1 MGTATHLIHGFW
13 QKQSGLHLWIEQVD
27 GHKIVT
33 GSGIIPGTFPPVIE
47 DLIMGKRY
55 RHRVDMH
62 LMTPKGRERKLPVP
76 TIACT
81 PEQAVPVLAAI
92 AAIVDDAKGT
102 DDPAGSP
109 QATPEQRAT
118 LAPDLLWLAHMYRG
132 LTAFARAGRVTIKLG
147 FFERQW
153 YPTWQLAAGLGERG
167 WLVSMTKAAPGVIT
181 INGGP
186 TIVEDIVDELLH
198 WIVNSL
204 ISAEYHRPRP
214 TPWHDFAA
222 ALVESNPLRRGGA
235 TLVSALNKW
244 RDSIAAIDVQLVLMI
259 EEPDPNPDL
268 ESAGGSS
275 PQTIWPVRV
284 QVRSGV
290 DAPMPIHPANFDH
303 ATNRRI
309 TALRREA
316 QLITPY
322 LNPDRPDPDSPLV
335 AALRNADNAG
345 DWDVYLTT
353 DELLS
358 FINDAVPR
366 LRERG
371 IIVML
376 PRMWRRQAV
385 TAHMHLR
392 DDEEAT
398 ATPQLGLDHIVA
410 FDWRVSIGDID
421 LTDKEMS
428 DLVAAKSSLINL
440 RGEWVLADA
449 ASIRSISQYME
460 RLRKSSVG
468 SVMSQLKQAKQ
479 RLAAAKTAGGDTAE
493 IERTIEE
500 LTAALDNP
508 SSGEISLKEL
518 RELNLTAETT
528 DPIAVTGHD
537 WQVSLIGGA
546 IRHELPAPRRIPIPA
561 GVTASLREY
570 QRRGVDWMHWM
581 ARQGLG
587 AVLADDM
594 GLGKTLQLLALE
606 AAERDS
612 SERDSS
618 EREPTAAES
627 VGQVGKVEPSLVIAP
642 TSVVGNWARE
652 AKKFTPHLKIL
663 VHHGTERKKDQEFLG
678 TVTDYD
684 IVITSYGVASRDYQ
698 LLGRQ
703 HWHRVTLDEAQHIK
717 NSSTKISKAVRSLP
731 ADHRMALTGTPVE
744 NRLLEL
750 RAILDFC
757 NPGIL
762 GSVSFFKHHF
772 SKPIEVTGD
781 EKKQEQLRNLT
792 APFILRRLKSDPAI
806 IGDFPEKTETVITVD
821 LTKEQAALYTAY
833 VNDLTTQLEQAE
845 GIGRRGLVLASLT
858 KIKQICNHPAHFL
871 GDGSPMLRGTHHRS
885 GKVEELMQIVENAR
899 DHGEKVLIFTQY
911 KAFGDM
917 LTPYLSDYYGQK
929 IPFLHGGV
937 SKSGRD
943 IMVQQFQAPD
953 GAPAMVLS
961 LKAGG
966 TGLNL
971 TAANI
976 VVHMDRWW
984 NPAVENQATDR
995 AYRIGQDKNVFVYKL
1010 ITAGTVEERIHDII
1024 SGKSELA
1031 AAMIAQGE
1039 GWLTELS
1046 DAELATLL
1054 SYREME

>member
-47 DLIMGKRY
+47 DLIVGKRY

-81 PEQAVPVLAAI
+81 PEQAVPVLATI

-186 TIVEDIVDELLH
+186 TIVEDIADELLH

-259 EEPDPNPDL
+259 EEPDPNPDF
-268 ESAGGSS
+268 EPAGGSN
-275 PQTIWPVRV
+275 PQPIWPVRV

-316 QLITPY
+316 QLITPH

-398 ATPQLGLDHIVA
+398 AAPQLGLDHIVA

-428 DLVAAKSSLINL
+428 DLVAAKSGLINL

-460 RLRKSSVG
+460 QLRKSSTG
-468 SVMSQLKQAKQ
+468 SIMNQLKQAKQ
-479 RLAAAKTAGGDTAE
+479 RLAAAKTAGDDTAE

-561 GVTASLREY
+561 NVTASLREY
-570 QRRGVDWMHWM
+570 QRRGVDWMYWM

-606 AAERDS
+606 AAER
-612 SERDSS
+612 
-618 EREPTAAES
+618 EPTTAES
-627 VGQVGKVEPSLVIAP
+627 AGQVGKVGPSLVIAP

-698 LLGRQ
+698 LLGQQ

-871 GDGSPMLRGTHHRS
+871 GDGSPMLRGNHHRS

>member
-47 DLIMGKRY
+47 DLIVGKRY

-259 EEPDPNPDL
+259 EEPDPSPDF
-268 ESAGGSS
+268 EPAGGSN
-275 PQTIWPVRV
+275 PQPIWPVRV

-428 DLVAAKSSLINL
+428 DLVAAKSGLINL

-460 RLRKSSVG
+460 RLRKSSTG
-468 SVMSQLKQAKQ
+468 SIMNQLKQAKQ
-479 RLAAAKTAGGDTAE
+479 QLAAAKTAGNDTAE
-493 IERTIEE
+493 IEHTIEE

-570 QRRGVDWMHWM
+570 QRRGVDWMYWM

-612 SERDSS
+612 SER
-618 EREPTAAES
+618 EPTVVES
-627 VGQVGKVEPSLVIAP
+627 VGQVGKVGPSLVIAP

-698 LLGRQ
+698 LLGQQ

>member
-47 DLIMGKRY
+47 DLIVGKRY

-268 ESAGGSS
+268 ESAGGSD
-275 PQTIWPVRV
+275 PQPIWPVRV

-335 AALRNADNAG
+335 AALRNVDNAG

-392 DDEEAT
+392 DEEAT
-398 ATPQLGLDHIVA
+398 AAPQLGLDHIVA

-428 DLVAAKSSLINL
+428 DLVAAKSGLINL

-460 RLRKSSVG
+460 QLRKSSTG
-468 SVMSQLKQAKQ
+468 SIINQLKQAKQ
-479 RLAAAKTAGGDTAE
+479 RLAAAKTAGDDTAE
-493 IERTIEE
+493 IEHTIEE

-561 GVTASLREY
+561 NVTASLREY
-570 QRRGVDWMHWM
+570 QRRGVDWMYWM

-612 SERDSS
+612 SER
-618 EREPTAAES
+618 EPTAVES
-627 VGQVGKVEPSLVIAP
+627 VGQVGKVGPSLVIAP

-684 IVITSYGVASRDYQ
+684 MVITSYGVASRDYQ
-698 LLGRQ
+698 LLGQQ

-833 VNDLTTQLEQAE
+833 VNDLTTQLEQTE

-871 GDGSPMLRGTHHRS
+871 GDGSPMLRGNHHRS

>member
-47 DLIMGKRY
+47 DLIVGKRY

-92 AAIVDDAKGT
+92 AAIVDDTKGP
-102 DDPAGSP
+102 DDPASSP

-186 TIVEDIVDELLH
+186 TIVEDIADELLH

-268 ESAGGSS
+268 ESAGGSN
-275 PQTIWPVRV
+275 PQPIWPVRV

-335 AALRNADNAG
+335 AALRNVDNAG

-398 ATPQLGLDHIVA
+398 AAPQLGLDHIVA

-428 DLVAAKSSLINL
+428 DLVAAKSGLINL

-460 RLRKSSVG
+460 QLRKSSTG
-468 SVMSQLKQAKQ
+468 SIMNQLKQAKQ
-479 RLAAAKTAGGDTAE
+479 RLAAAKTAGDDTAE

-561 GVTASLREY
+561 NVTASLREY
-570 QRRGVDWMHWM
+570 QRRGVDWMYWM

-606 AAERDS
+606 AAER
-612 SERDSS
+612 
-618 EREPTAAES
+618 EPTTAES
-627 VGQVGKVEPSLVIAP
+627 AGQVGKVGPSLVIAP

-698 LLGRQ
+698 LLGQQ

-871 GDGSPMLRGTHHRS
+871 GDGSPMLRGNHHRS

>member
-47 DLIMGKRY
+47 ELIMGKRY

-92 AAIVDDAKGT
+92 AAIVDDTKGP
-102 DDPAGSP
+102 DDPASSP

-118 LAPDLLWLAHMYRG
+118 LAPDLLWLAHMYQG

-186 TIVEDIVDELLH
+186 TIVEDIADELLH

-244 RDSIAAIDVQLVLMI
+244 CDSIAAIDVQLVLMI

-268 ESAGGSS
+268 ESAGGSN
-275 PQTIWPVRV
+275 PQPIWPIRV

-398 ATPQLGLDHIVA
+398 AAPQLGLDHIVA

-428 DLVAAKSSLINL
+428 DLVAAKSGLINL

-460 RLRKSSVG
+460 QLRKSSTG
-468 SVMSQLKQAKQ
+468 SIMNQLKQAKQ
-479 RLAAAKTAGGDTAE
+479 RLAAAKTAGDDTAE
-493 IERTIEE
+493 IEHTIEE
-500 LTAALDNP
+500 LTATLDNP

-606 AAERDS
+606 AAER
-612 SERDSS
+612 
-618 EREPTAAES
+618 EPTTAES
-627 VGQVGKVEPSLVIAP
+627 AGQVGKVGPSLVIAP

-871 GDGSPMLRGTHHRS
+871 GDGSPMLRGNHHRS

>member
-47 DLIMGKRY
+47 ELIMGKRY

-62 LMTPKGRERKLPVP
+62 LMTPKGRERKLSVP

-92 AAIVDDAKGT
+92 AAIVDDAKGP
-102 DDPAGSP
+102 DDPASSP
-109 QATPEQRAT
+109 QATPEQCAT

-275 PQTIWPVRV
+275 PQPIWPIRV

-335 AALRNADNAG
+335 AALRNVDNAG

-392 DDEEAT
+392 DEEAT
-398 ATPQLGLDHIVA
+398 AAPQLGLDHIVA

-428 DLVAAKSSLINL
+428 DLVAAKSGLINL

-460 RLRKSSVG
+460 QLRKSSTG
-468 SVMSQLKQAKQ
+468 SVMNQLKQAKQ
-479 RLAAAKTAGGDTAE
+479 RLAAAKTAGDDTAE
-493 IERTIEE
+493 IEHTIEE

-606 AAERDS
+606 AAER
-612 SERDSS
+612 
-618 EREPTAAES
+618 EPTTAES
-627 VGQVGKVEPSLVIAP
+627 AGQVGKVGPSLVIAP

-871 GDGSPMLRGTHHRS
+871 GDGSPMLRGNHHRS

>member
-1 MGTATHLIHGFW
+1 
-13 QKQSGLHLWIEQVD
+13 
-27 GHKIVT
+27 
-33 GSGIIPGTFPPVIE
+33 
-47 DLIMGKRY
+47 
-55 RHRVDMH
+55 MH

-81 PEQAVPVLAAI
+81 PEQAVPVLATI

-109 QATPEQRAT
+109 QATPEQRTT

-186 TIVEDIVDELLH
+186 TIVEDIADELLH

-259 EEPDPNPDL
+259 EEPDPNPDF
-268 ESAGGSS
+268 EPAGGSN
-275 PQTIWPVRV
+275 PQPIWPVRV

-316 QLITPY
+316 QLITPH

-398 ATPQLGLDHIVA
+398 AAPQLGLDHIVA

-428 DLVAAKSSLINL
+428 DLVAAKSGLINL

-460 RLRKSSVG
+460 QLRKSSTG
-468 SVMSQLKQAKQ
+468 SIMNQLKQAKQ
-479 RLAAAKTAGGDTAE
+479 RLAAAKTAGDDTAE

-561 GVTASLREY
+561 NVTASLREY
-570 QRRGVDWMHWM
+570 QRRGVDWMYWM

-606 AAERDS
+606 AAER
-612 SERDSS
+612 
-618 EREPTAAES
+618 EPTTAES
-627 VGQVGKVEPSLVIAP
+627 AGQVGKVGPSLVIAP

-698 LLGRQ
+698 LLGQQ

-871 GDGSPMLRGTHHRS
+871 GDGSPMLRGNHHRS

>member
-81 PEQAVPVLAAI
+81 PEQAVPVLATI
-92 AAIVDDAKGT
+92 AAIVDDTKGP
-102 DDPAGSP
+102 DNPASSP

-186 TIVEDIVDELLH
+186 TIVEDIADELLH

-275 PQTIWPVRV
+275 PQPIWPVRV

-322 LNPDRPDPDSPLV
+322 LNPDWPDPDSPLV
-335 AALRNADNAG
+335 AALRNVDNAG

-398 ATPQLGLDHIVA
+398 AAPQLGLDHIVA

-428 DLVAAKSSLINL
+428 DLVAAKSGLINL

-460 RLRKSSVG
+460 QLRKSSTG
-468 SVMSQLKQAKQ
+468 SIMNQLKQAKQ
-479 RLAAAKTAGGDTAE
+479 RLAAAKTAGDDTAE
-493 IERTIEE
+493 IEHTIEE

-570 QRRGVDWMHWM
+570 QRRGVDWMYWM

-612 SERDSS
+612 SER
-618 EREPTAAES
+618 EPTTAES
-627 VGQVGKVEPSLVIAP
+627 AGQVVEKVGPSLVIAP

-698 LLGRQ
+698 LLGQQ

-871 GDGSPMLRGTHHRS
+871 GDGSPMLRGNHHRS

>member
-47 DLIMGKRY
+47 DLIVGKRY

-92 AAIVDDAKGT
+92 AAIVDDTKGP
-102 DDPAGSP
+102 DDPASSP

-186 TIVEDIVDELLH
+186 TIVEDIADELLH

-275 PQTIWPVRV
+275 PQPIWPIRV

-392 DDEEAT
+392 DEEAT
-398 ATPQLGLDHIVA
+398 AAPQLGLDHIVA

-428 DLVAAKSSLINL
+428 DLVAAKSGLINL

-460 RLRKSSVG
+460 RLRKSSTG

-479 RLAAAKTAGGDTAE
+479 RLAAAKTAGDDTAE
-493 IERTIEE
+493 IEHTIEE

-570 QRRGVDWMHWM
+570 QRRGVDWMYWM

-612 SERDSS
+612 SER
-618 EREPTAAES
+618 EPTVVES
-627 VGQVGKVEPSLVIAP
+627 VGQVGKVGPSLVIAP

-698 LLGRQ
+698 LLGQQ

-871 GDGSPMLRGTHHRS
+871 GDGSPMLRGNHHRS

>member
-1 MGTATHLIHGFW
+1 
-13 QKQSGLHLWIEQVD
+13 
-27 GHKIVT
+27 
-33 GSGIIPGTFPPVIE
+33 
-47 DLIMGKRY
+47 
-55 RHRVDMH
+55 MH

-92 AAIVDDAKGT
+92 AAIVDDAKDP
-102 DDPAGSP
+102 DDPTGSP

-186 TIVEDIVDELLH
+186 TIVEDIADELLH

-275 PQTIWPVRV
+275 PQPIWPIRV

-392 DDEEAT
+392 DEEAT
-398 ATPQLGLDHIVA
+398 AAPQLGLDHIVA

-428 DLVAAKSSLINL
+428 DLVAAKSGLINL

-460 RLRKSSVG
+460 QLRKSSTG
-468 SVMSQLKQAKQ
+468 SIINQLKQAKQ
-479 RLAAAKTAGGDTAE
+479 RLAAAKTAGDDTAE
-493 IERTIEE
+493 IEHTIEE

-561 GVTASLREY
+561 SVTASLREY
-570 QRRGVDWMHWM
+570 QRRGVDWMYWM

-612 SERDSS
+612 SER
-618 EREPTAAES
+618 EPTAVES
-627 VGQVGKVEPSLVIAP
+627 VGQVGKVGPSLVIAP

-698 LLGRQ
+698 LLGQQ

-871 GDGSPMLRGTHHRS
+871 GDGSPMLRGNHHRS

>member
-92 AAIVDDAKGT
+92 AAIADDAKGP
-102 DDPAGSP
+102 DDPTGSP

-186 TIVEDIVDELLH
+186 TIVEDIADELLH

-268 ESAGGSS
+268 EPAGGSS
-275 PQTIWPVRV
+275 PQPIWPVRV

-309 TALRREA
+309 TALRRET

-392 DDEEAT
+392 DEEAT
-398 ATPQLGLDHIVA
+398 AAPQLGLDHIVA

-428 DLVAAKSSLINL
+428 DLVAAKSGLINL

-479 RLAAAKTAGGDTAE
+479 RLAAAKAAGDDTIE
-493 IERTIEE
+493 IEHTIDE

-570 QRRGVDWMHWM
+570 QRRGVDWMYWM

-606 AAERDS
+606 AAERDN
-612 SERDSS
+612 S
-618 EREPTAAES
+618 EREPTAVES
-627 VGQVGKVEPSLVIAP
+627 VGQVGKVGPSLVIAP

-698 LLGRQ
+698 LLGQQ

-871 GDGSPMLRGTHHRS
+871 GDGSPMLRGNHHRS

>member
-47 DLIMGKRY
+47 DLIAGKRY

-92 AAIVDDAKGT
+92 AAIVDNTKGP
-102 DDPAGSP
+102 DDPASSP
-109 QATPEQRAT
+109 QATPEQCAT

-186 TIVEDIVDELLH
+186 TIVEDIADELLH

-275 PQTIWPVRV
+275 PQPIWPVRV

-335 AALRNADNAG
+335 AALRNVDNAG

-398 ATPQLGLDHIVA
+398 AAPQLGLDHIVA

-428 DLVAAKSSLINL
+428 DLVAAKSGLINL

-460 RLRKSSVG
+460 QLRKSSTG
-468 SVMSQLKQAKQ
+468 SIMNQLKQAKQ
-479 RLAAAKTAGGDTAE
+479 RLAAAKTAGDDTAE

-561 GVTASLREY
+561 NVTASLR
-570 QRRGVDWMHWM
+570 DWMYWM

-612 SERDSS
+612 SER
-618 EREPTAAES
+618 EPTTAES
-627 VGQVGKVEPSLVIAP
+627 AGQVGKVGPSLVIAP

-698 LLGRQ
+698 LLGQQ

-871 GDGSPMLRGTHHRS
+871 GDGSPMLRGNHHRS

-943 IMVQQFQAPD
+943 TMVQQFQAPD

>member
-1 MGTATHLIHGFW
+1 
-13 QKQSGLHLWIEQVD
+13 
-27 GHKIVT
+27 
-33 GSGIIPGTFPPVIE
+33 
-47 DLIMGKRY
+47 
-55 RHRVDMH
+55 MH

-275 PQTIWPVRV
+275 PQPIWPIRV

-392 DDEEAT
+392 DEEAT
-398 ATPQLGLDHIVA
+398 AAPQLGLDHIVA

-428 DLVAAKSSLINL
+428 DLVTAKSGLINL

-460 RLRKSSVG
+460 QLRKSSTG
-468 SVMSQLKQAKQ
+468 SVMNQLKQAKQ
-479 RLAAAKTAGGDTAE
+479 RLAAAKTAGDDTAE
-493 IERTIEE
+493 IEHTIEE

-561 GVTASLREY
+561 NVTASLREY
-570 QRRGVDWMHWM
+570 QRRGVDWMYWM

-612 SERDSS
+612 SER
-618 EREPTAAES
+618 EPTVVES
-627 VGQVGKVEPSLVIAP
+627 VGQVGKVGPSLVIAP

-698 LLGRQ
+698 LLGQQ

-871 GDGSPMLRGTHHRS
+871 GDGSPMLRGNHHRS

>member
-47 DLIMGKRY
+47 DLIVGKRY

-81 PEQAVPVLAAI
+81 PEQAVPVLATI

-186 TIVEDIVDELLH
+186 TIVEDIADELLH

-259 EEPDPNPDL
+259 EEPDPNPDF
-268 ESAGGSS
+268 EPAGGSN
-275 PQTIWPVRV
+275 PQPIWSVRV

-316 QLITPY
+316 QLITPH

-398 ATPQLGLDHIVA
+398 AAPQLGLDHIVA

-428 DLVAAKSSLINL
+428 DLVAAKSGLINL

-460 RLRKSSVG
+460 QLRKSSTG
-468 SVMSQLKQAKQ
+468 SIMNQLKQAKQ
-479 RLAAAKTAGGDTAE
+479 RLAAAKTAGDDTAE

-561 GVTASLREY
+561 KVTASLREY
-570 QRRGVDWMHWM
+570 QRRGVDWMYWM

-606 AAERDS
+606 AAER
-612 SERDSS
+612 
-618 EREPTAAES
+618 EPTTAES
-627 VGQVGKVEPSLVIAP
+627 AGQVGKVGPSLVIAP

-698 LLGRQ
+698 LLGQQ

-871 GDGSPMLRGTHHRS
+871 GDGSPMLRGNHHRS

>member
-92 AAIVDDAKGT
+92 AAIVDDAKDP
-102 DDPAGSP
+102 DDPTGSP
-109 QATPEQRAT
+109 QATPEQCAT

-186 TIVEDIVDELLH
+186 TIVEDIADELLH

-268 ESAGGSS
+268 EPAGGSS
-275 PQTIWPVRV
+275 PQPIWPIRV

-335 AALRNADNAG
+335 AALRNVDNAG

-392 DDEEAT
+392 DEEAT
-398 ATPQLGLDHIVA
+398 AAPQLGLDHIVA

-428 DLVAAKSSLINL
+428 DLVAAKSGLINL

-460 RLRKSSVG
+460 QLRKSSTG
-468 SVMSQLKQAKQ
+468 SVMNQLKQAKQ
-479 RLAAAKTAGGDTAE
+479 RLAAAKTAGDDTAE
-493 IERTIEE
+493 IEHTIEE

-570 QRRGVDWMHWM
+570 QRRGVDWMYWM

-612 SERDSS
+612 SER
-618 EREPTAAES
+618 EPTAVES
-627 VGQVGKVEPSLVIAP
+627 VGQVGKVGPSLVIAP

-678 TVTDYD
+678 IVTDYD

-698 LLGRQ
+698 LLGQQ

-871 GDGSPMLRGTHHRS
+871 GDGSPMLRGNHHRS

-917 LTPYLSDYYGQK
+917 LTPYLSDYYGQR

>member
-92 AAIVDDAKGT
+92 AAIVDDAKGP
-102 DDPAGSP
+102 DDPASSP
-109 QATPEQRAT
+109 QATPEQCAT

-186 TIVEDIVDELLH
+186 TIVEDIADELLH

-275 PQTIWPVRV
+275 PQPIWPVRV

-335 AALRNADNAG
+335 AALRNVDNAG

-398 ATPQLGLDHIVA
+398 AAPQLGLDHIVA

-428 DLVAAKSSLINL
+428 DLVAAKSGLINL

-460 RLRKSSVG
+460 QLRKSSTG
-468 SVMSQLKQAKQ
+468 SIMNQLKQAKQ
-479 RLAAAKTAGGDTAE
+479 RLAAAKTAGDDTAE
-493 IERTIEE
+493 IEHTIEE

-606 AAERDS
+606 AAER
-612 SERDSS
+612 
-618 EREPTAAES
+618 EPTTAES
-627 VGQVGKVEPSLVIAP
+627 AGQVGKVGPSLVIAP

-871 GDGSPMLRGTHHRS
+871 GDGSPMLRGNHHRS

>member
-47 DLIMGKRY
+47 DLIVGKRY

-76 TIACT
+76 TIVCT

-92 AAIVDDAKGT
+92 AAIVDDAKGP
-102 DDPAGSP
+102 DDPASSP
-109 QATPEQRAT
+109 QATPEQCAT

-186 TIVEDIVDELLH
+186 TIVEDIADELLH

-275 PQTIWPVRV
+275 PQPIWPIRV

-398 ATPQLGLDHIVA
+398 AAPQLGLDHIVA

-428 DLVAAKSSLINL
+428 DLVAAKSGLINL

-460 RLRKSSVG
+460 QLRKSSTG
-468 SVMSQLKQAKQ
+468 SIMNQLKQAKQ
-479 RLAAAKTAGGDTAE
+479 RLAAAKTAGDDTAE

-561 GVTASLREY
+561 NVTASLREY
-570 QRRGVDWMHWM
+570 QRRGVDWMYWM

-606 AAERDS
+606 AAER
-612 SERDSS
+612 
-618 EREPTAAES
+618 EPTTAES
-627 VGQVGKVEPSLVIAP
+627 AGQVGKVGPSLVIAP

-698 LLGRQ
+698 LLGQQ

-871 GDGSPMLRGTHHRS
+871 GDGSPMLRGNHYRS

>member
-1 MGTATHLIHGFW
+1 MIP
-13 QKQSGLHLWIEQVD
+13 QVRR
-27 GHKIVT
+27 K
-33 GSGIIPGTFPPVIE
+33 PP
-47 DLIMGKRY
+47 RSNA
-55 RHRVDMH
+55 
-62 LMTPKGRERKLPVP
+62 PPSPP
-76 TIACT
+76 TSS
-81 PEQAVPVLAAI
+81 
-92 AAIVDDAKGT
+92 
-102 DDPAGSP
+102 GSP
-109 QATPEQRAT
+109 TCT
-118 LAPDLLWLAHMYRG
+118 GG

-186 TIVEDIVDELLH
+186 TIVEDIADELLH

-275 PQTIWPVRV
+275 PQPIWPIRV

-398 ATPQLGLDHIVA
+398 AAPQLGLDHIVA

-428 DLVAAKSSLINL
+428 DLVAAKSGLINL

-460 RLRKSSVG
+460 QLRKSSTG
-468 SVMSQLKQAKQ
+468 SIMNQLKQAKQ
-479 RLAAAKTAGGDTAE
+479 RLAAAKTAGDDTAE

-570 QRRGVDWMHWM
+570 QRRGVDWMYWM

-606 AAERDS
+606 AAER
-612 SERDSS
+612 
-618 EREPTAAES
+618 EPTTAES
-627 VGQVGKVEPSLVIAP
+627 AGQVGKVGPSLVIAP

-871 GDGSPMLRGTHHRS
+871 GDGSPMLRGNHHRS

-917 LTPYLSDYYGQK
+917 LTPYLSDYYGQR

>member
-92 AAIVDDAKGT
+92 AAIADDAKDP
-102 DDPAGSP
+102 DDPTGSP

-186 TIVEDIVDELLH
+186 TIVEDIADELLH

-268 ESAGGSS
+268 EPAGGSS
-275 PQTIWPVRV
+275 PQPIWPVRV

-309 TALRREA
+309 TALRRET

-392 DDEEAT
+392 DEEAT
-398 ATPQLGLDHIVA
+398 AAPQLGLDHIVA

-428 DLVAAKSSLINL
+428 DLVAAKSGLINL

-479 RLAAAKTAGGDTAE
+479 RLAAAKAAGDDTIE
-493 IERTIEE
+493 IEHTIDE

-570 QRRGVDWMHWM
+570 QRRGVDWMYWM

-606 AAERDS
+606 AAERDN
-612 SERDSS
+612 S
-618 EREPTAAES
+618 EREPTAVES
-627 VGQVGKVEPSLVIAP
+627 VGQVGKVGPSLVIAP

-698 LLGRQ
+698 LLGQQ

>member
-1 MGTATHLIHGFW
+1 
-13 QKQSGLHLWIEQVD
+13 
-27 GHKIVT
+27 
-33 GSGIIPGTFPPVIE
+33 
-47 DLIMGKRY
+47 
-55 RHRVDMH
+55 MH

-81 PEQAVPVLAAI
+81 PEQAVPVLATI

-186 TIVEDIVDELLH
+186 TIVEDIADELLH

-259 EEPDPNPDL
+259 EEPDPNPDF
-268 ESAGGSS
+268 EPAGGSN
-275 PQTIWPVRV
+275 PQPIWPVRV

-316 QLITPY
+316 QLITPH

-398 ATPQLGLDHIVA
+398 AAPQLGLDHIVA

-428 DLVAAKSSLINL
+428 DLVAAKSGLINL

-460 RLRKSSVG
+460 QLRKSSTG
-468 SVMSQLKQAKQ
+468 SIMNQLKQAKQ
-479 RLAAAKTAGGDTAE
+479 RLAAAKTAGDDTAE

-561 GVTASLREY
+561 NVTASLREY
-570 QRRGVDWMHWM
+570 QRRGVDWMYWM

-606 AAERDS
+606 AAER
-612 SERDSS
+612 
-618 EREPTAAES
+618 EPTTAES
-627 VGQVGKVEPSLVIAP
+627 AGQVGKVGPSLVIAP

-698 LLGRQ
+698 LLGQQ

>member
-92 AAIVDDAKGT
+92 AAIVGDAKDP

-118 LAPDLLWLAHMYRG
+118 LAPDLLWLAHIYRG

-186 TIVEDIVDELLH
+186 TIVEDIADELLH

-275 PQTIWPVRV
+275 PQPIWPIRV

-309 TALRREA
+309 TALRREV

-335 AALRNADNAG
+335 AALRNVDNAG

-392 DDEEAT
+392 DEEAT
-398 ATPQLGLDHIVA
+398 AAPQLGLDHIVA

-428 DLVAAKSSLINL
+428 DLVAAKSGLINL

-468 SVMSQLKQAKQ
+468 SIMSQLKQAKQ
-479 RLAAAKTAGGDTAE
+479 QLAAAKTAGDDTTE
-493 IERTIEE
+493 IERTIEK

-537 WQVSLIGGA
+537 WQVGLIGGA

-570 QRRGVDWMHWM
+570 QRRGVDWMYWM

-606 AAERDS
+606 AAERDN
-612 SERDSS
+612 S
-618 EREPTAAES
+618 EREPTTAES
-627 VGQVGKVEPSLVIAP
+627 AGQVGKVGPSLVIAP

-698 LLGRQ
+698 LLGQQ

-731 ADHRMALTGTPVE
+731 ANHRMALTGTPVE

-871 GDGSPMLRGTHHRS
+871 GDGSPMLRGNHHRS

-943 IMVQQFQAPD
+943 IMVQQFQATD

>member
-47 DLIMGKRY
+47 DLIVGKRY

-92 AAIVDDAKGT
+92 AAIVDDTKGP
-102 DDPAGSP
+102 DDPASSP

-186 TIVEDIVDELLH
+186 TIVEDIADELLH

-268 ESAGGSS
+268 ESAGGSN
-275 PQTIWPVRV
+275 PQPIWPVRV

-290 DAPMPIHPANFDH
+290 DTPMPIHPANFDH

-392 DDEEAT
+392 DEEAT
-398 ATPQLGLDHIVA
+398 AAPQLGLDHIVA

-428 DLVAAKSSLINL
+428 DLVAAKSGLINL

-460 RLRKSSVG
+460 QLRKSSTG
-468 SVMSQLKQAKQ
+468 SVMNQLKQAKQ
-479 RLAAAKTAGGDTAE
+479 RLAAAKTAGDDTAE
-493 IERTIEE
+493 IEHTIEE

-570 QRRGVDWMHWM
+570 QRRGVDWMYWM

-612 SERDSS
+612 SER
-618 EREPTAAES
+618 EPTAVES
-627 VGQVGKVEPSLVIAP
+627 AGQVGKVGPSLVIAP

-698 LLGRQ
+698 LLGQQ

-871 GDGSPMLRGTHHRS
+871 GDGSPMLRGNHHRS

>member
-92 AAIVDDAKGT
+92 AAIVDDAKDP

-186 TIVEDIVDELLH
+186 TIVEDIADELLH

-268 ESAGGSS
+268 EPAGGSS
-275 PQTIWPVRV
+275 PQPIWPVRV

-322 LNPDRPDPDSPLV
+322 LNPDRPDSDSPLV

-392 DDEEAT
+392 DEEAT
-398 ATPQLGLDHIVA
+398 AAPQLGLDHIVA

-428 DLVAAKSSLINL
+428 DLVAAKSGLINL

-460 RLRKSSVG
+460 QLRKSSTG
-468 SVMSQLKQAKQ
+468 SIMNQLKQAKQ
-479 RLAAAKTAGGDTAE
+479 RLAAAKTAGDDTAE
-493 IERTIEE
+493 IEHTIEE

-570 QRRGVDWMHWM
+570 QRRGVDWMYWM

-612 SERDSS
+612 SER
-618 EREPTAAES
+618 EPTAVES
-627 VGQVGKVEPSLVIAP
+627 AGQVGKVGPSLVIAP

-698 LLGRQ
+698 LLGQQ

>member
-92 AAIVDDAKGT
+92 ATIVDNTKGP
-102 DDPAGSP
+102 DDPASSP
-109 QATPEQRAT
+109 QATPEQCAT

-275 PQTIWPVRV
+275 PQPIWPIRV

-322 LNPDRPDPDSPLV
+322 LNPDSPLV
-335 AALRNADNAG
+335 AALCNADNAG

-392 DDEEAT
+392 DEEAT
-398 ATPQLGLDHIVA
+398 AAPQLGLDHIVA

-428 DLVAAKSSLINL
+428 DLVTAKSGLINL

-460 RLRKSSVG
+460 QLRKSSTG
-468 SVMSQLKQAKQ
+468 SVMNQLKQAKQ
-479 RLAAAKTAGGDTAE
+479 RLAAAKTAGDDTAE
-493 IERTIEE
+493 IEHTIEE

-561 GVTASLREY
+561 NVTASLREY
-570 QRRGVDWMHWM
+570 QRRGVDWMYWM

-612 SERDSS
+612 SER
-618 EREPTAAES
+618 EPTVVES
-627 VGQVGKVEPSLVIAP
+627 VGQVGKVGPSLVIAP

-698 LLGRQ
+698 LLGQQ

-871 GDGSPMLRGTHHRS
+871 GDGSPMLRGNHHRS

>member
-47 DLIMGKRY
+47 DLIVGKRY

-92 AAIVDDAKGT
+92 AAIVDDTKGP
-102 DDPAGSP
+102 DDPASSP
-109 QATPEQRAT
+109 QATPEQCAT

-275 PQTIWPVRV
+275 PQPIWPIRV

-392 DDEEAT
+392 DEEAT
-398 ATPQLGLDHIVA
+398 AAPQLGLDHIVA

-428 DLVAAKSSLINL
+428 DLVTAKSGLINL

-460 RLRKSSVG
+460 QLRKSSTG
-468 SVMSQLKQAKQ
+468 SVMSQLKQTKQ
-479 RLAAAKTAGGDTAE
+479 RLAAAKTAGDDTAE
-493 IERTIEE
+493 IEHTIEE

-570 QRRGVDWMHWM
+570 QRRGVDWMYWM

-612 SERDSS
+612 SER
-618 EREPTAAES
+618 EPTVVES
-627 VGQVGKVEPSLVIAP
+627 VGQVGKVGPSLVIAP

-678 TVTDYD
+678 IVTDYD

-698 LLGRQ
+698 LLGQQ

-871 GDGSPMLRGTHHRS
+871 GDGSPMLRGNHHRS

-911 KAFGDM
+911 KTFGDM

>member
-47 DLIMGKRY
+47 DLIVGKRY

-81 PEQAVPVLAAI
+81 PEQAVPVLATI

-102 DDPAGSP
+102 DDPVGSP

-268 ESAGGSS
+268 EPAGGSNT
-275 PQTIWPVRV
+275 QAIWPVRV

-335 AALRNADNAG
+335 VALRNADNAG

-392 DDEEAT
+392 DDEEAI
-398 ATPQLGLDHIVA
+398 AAPQLGLDHIVA

-428 DLVAAKSSLINL
+428 DLVAAKSGLINL

-479 RLAAAKTAGGDTAE
+479 RLAAAKTAGDDTTE

-546 IRHELPAPRRIPIPA
+546 IRHELPAPRRIPIPT
-561 GVTASLREY
+561 GVTANLREY

-612 SERDSS
+612 SER
-618 EREPTAAES
+618 ELTAAES
-627 VGQVGKVEPSLVIAP
+627 AGQVGKVGPSLVIAP
-642 TSVVGNWARE
+642 TSVVGNWGRE

-684 IVITSYGVASRDYQ
+684 IVITSYGIASRDYQ

-833 VNDLTTQLEQAE
+833 VNDLTTQLEQVE

-943 IMVQQFQAPD
+943 TMVQQFQAPD

>member
-47 DLIMGKRY
+47 DLIVGKRY

-92 AAIVDDAKGT
+92 AAIVDDAKGP
-102 DDPAGSP
+102 DDPASSP
-109 QATPEQRAT
+109 QATPEQCAT

-186 TIVEDIVDELLH
+186 TIVEDIADELLH
-198 WIVNSL
+198 WIVTSL

-222 ALVESNPLRRGGA
+222 ALVESSPLRRGSA

-275 PQTIWPVRV
+275 PQPIWPIRV

-398 ATPQLGLDHIVA
+398 AAPQLGLDHIVA

-428 DLVAAKSSLINL
+428 DLVAAKSGLINL

-460 RLRKSSVG
+460 QLRKSSTG
-468 SVMSQLKQAKQ
+468 SIMNQLKQAKQ
-479 RLAAAKTAGGDTAE
+479 RLAAAKTAGDDTAE

-561 GVTASLREY
+561 NVTASLREY
-570 QRRGVDWMHWM
+570 QRRGVDWMYWM

-606 AAERDS
+606 AAER
-612 SERDSS
+612 
-618 EREPTAAES
+618 EPTTAES
-627 VGQVGKVEPSLVIAP
+627 AGQVGKVGPSLVIAP

-698 LLGRQ
+698 LLGQQ

-871 GDGSPMLRGTHHRS
+871 GDGSPMLRGNHHRS

>member
-47 DLIMGKRY
+47 DLIVGKRY

-81 PEQAVPVLAAI
+81 PEQAVPVLATI

-186 TIVEDIVDELLH
+186 TIVEDIADELLH

-259 EEPDPNPDL
+259 EEPDPNPDF
-268 ESAGGSS
+268 EPAGGSN
-275 PQTIWPVRV
+275 PQPIWPVRV

-398 ATPQLGLDHIVA
+398 AAPQLGLDHIVA

-428 DLVAAKSSLINL
+428 DLVAAKSGLINL

-460 RLRKSSVG
+460 QLRKSSTG
-468 SVMSQLKQAKQ
+468 SIMNQLKQAKQ
-479 RLAAAKTAGGDTAE
+479 RLAAAKTAGDDTAE

-561 GVTASLREY
+561 NVTASLREY
-570 QRRGVDWMHWM
+570 QRRGVDWMYWM

-606 AAERDS
+606 AAER
-612 SERDSS
+612 
-618 EREPTAAES
+618 EPTTAES
-627 VGQVGKVEPSLVIAP
+627 AGQVGKVGPSLVIAP

-698 LLGRQ
+698 LLGQQ

-871 GDGSPMLRGTHHRS
+871 GDGSPMLRGNHHRS

>member
-47 DLIMGKRY
+47 DLIVGKRY

-81 PEQAVPVLAAI
+81 PEQAVPVLATI

-259 EEPDPNPDL
+259 EEPDPNPDF
-268 ESAGGSS
+268 EPAGGSN
-275 PQTIWPVRV
+275 PQPIWPVRV

-398 ATPQLGLDHIVA
+398 AAPQLGLDHIVA

-428 DLVAAKSSLINL
+428 DLVAAKSGLINL
-440 RGEWVLADA
+440 RGEWVLADS

-460 RLRKSSVG
+460 QLRKSSTG
-468 SVMSQLKQAKQ
+468 SVMNQLKQAKQ
-479 RLAAAKTAGGDTAE
+479 RLAAAKTAGDDTAE
-493 IERTIEE
+493 IEHTIEE

-570 QRRGVDWMHWM
+570 QRRGVDWMYWM

-612 SERDSS
+612 SER
-618 EREPTAAES
+618 EPTAVES
-627 VGQVGKVEPSLVIAP
+627 VGQVGKVGPSLVIAP

-678 TVTDYD
+678 IVTDYD

-698 LLGRQ
+698 LLGQQ

-871 GDGSPMLRGTHHRS
+871 GDGSPMLRGNHHRS

>member
-27 GHKIVT
+27 GHKIIT

-47 DLIMGKRY
+47 ELIMGKRY

-92 AAIVDDAKGT
+92 AAIVNDTNDF
-102 DDPAGSP
+102 DDPTDTP
-109 QATPEQRAT
+109 PVTPEQRAT

-268 ESAGGSS
+268 ESAGGSN
-275 PQTIWPVRV
+275 PQPIWPVRV

-309 TALRREA
+309 TALRREV

-335 AALRNADNAG
+335 AALRNVDNAG

-392 DDEEAT
+392 DEEAT
-398 ATPQLGLDHIVA
+398 AAPQLGLDHIVA

-428 DLVAAKSSLINL
+428 DLVAAKSGLINL

-460 RLRKSSVG
+460 QLRKSSTG
-468 SVMSQLKQAKQ
+468 SIMNQLKQAKQ
-479 RLAAAKTAGGDTAE
+479 RLAAAKTAGDDTAE

-570 QRRGVDWMHWM
+570 QRRGVDWMYWM

-612 SERDSS
+612 SEL
-618 EREPTAAES
+618 EPTAVES
-627 VGQVGKVEPSLVIAP
+627 VGQVGKVGPSLVIAP

-698 LLGRQ
+698 LLGQQ

-871 GDGSPMLRGTHHRS
+871 GDGSPMLRGNHHRS

>member
-47 DLIMGKRY
+47 ELIMGKRY

-92 AAIVDDAKGT
+92 AAIVDDAKDP

-268 ESAGGSS
+268 ESAGGSN
-275 PQTIWPVRV
+275 PQPIWPIRV

-392 DDEEAT
+392 DDEAT
-398 ATPQLGLDHIVA
+398 AAPQLGLDHIVA

-428 DLVAAKSSLINL
+428 DLVAAKSGLINL

-460 RLRKSSVG
+460 QLRKSSTG

-479 RLAAAKTAGGDTAE
+479 QLAAAKTAGDDTAE
-493 IERTIEE
+493 IEHTIEE
-500 LTAALDNP
+500 LTAAFDNP

-561 GVTASLREY
+561 SVTASLREY
-570 QRRGVDWMHWM
+570 QRRGVDWMYWM

-698 LLGRQ
+698 LLGQQ

-871 GDGSPMLRGTHHRS
+871 GDGSPMLWGNHHRS

>member
-47 DLIMGKRY
+47 DLIVGKRY

-81 PEQAVPVLAAI
+81 PEQAVPVPATI

-186 TIVEDIVDELLH
+186 TIVEDIADELLH

-259 EEPDPNPDL
+259 EEPDPNPDF
-268 ESAGGSS
+268 EPAGGSN
-275 PQTIWPVRV
+275 PQPIWPVRV

-316 QLITPY
+316 QLITPH

-398 ATPQLGLDHIVA
+398 AAPQLGLDHIVA

-428 DLVAAKSSLINL
+428 DLVAAKSGLINL

-460 RLRKSSVG
+460 QLRKSSTG
-468 SVMSQLKQAKQ
+468 SIMNQLKQAKQ
-479 RLAAAKTAGGDTAE
+479 RLAAAKTAGDDTAE

-500 LTAALDNP
+500 LTAARENP

-561 GVTASLREY
+561 NVTASLREY
-570 QRRGVDWMHWM
+570 QRRGVDWMYWM

-606 AAERDS
+606 AAER
-612 SERDSS
+612 
-618 EREPTAAES
+618 EPTTAES
-627 VGQVGKVEPSLVIAP
+627 AGQVGKVGPSLVIAP

-698 LLGRQ
+698 LLGQQ

-871 GDGSPMLRGTHHRS
+871 GDGSPMLRGNHHRS

>member
-47 DLIMGKRY
+47 DLIAGKRY

-92 AAIVDDAKGT
+92 AAIVDNTKGP
-102 DDPAGSP
+102 DDPASSP
-109 QATPEQRAT
+109 QATPEQCAT

-186 TIVEDIVDELLH
+186 TIVEDIADELLH

-268 ESAGGSS
+268 ESAGGSTQ
-275 PQTIWPVRV
+275 PIWPVRV

-322 LNPDRPDPDSPLV
+322 LNPDRPGPDSPLV
-335 AALRNADNAG
+335 VALRNADNAG

-398 ATPQLGLDHIVA
+398 AAPQLGLDHIVA

-428 DLVAAKSSLINL
+428 DLVAAKSGLINL

-460 RLRKSSVG
+460 QLRKSSTG
-468 SVMSQLKQAKQ
+468 SIMNQLKQAKQ
-479 RLAAAKTAGGDTAE
+479 RLAAAKTAGDDTAE

-570 QRRGVDWMHWM
+570 QRRGVDWMYWM

-612 SERDSS
+612 SER
-618 EREPTAAES
+618 EPTTAES
-627 VGQVGKVEPSLVIAP
+627 AGQVGKVGPSLVIAP

-698 LLGRQ
+698 LLGQQ

-871 GDGSPMLRGTHHRS
+871 GDGSPMLRGNHHRS

>member
-47 DLIMGKRY
+47 ELIMGKRY

-268 ESAGGSS
+268 ESAGGSN
-275 PQTIWPVRV
+275 PQPIWPIRV

-322 LNPDRPDPDSPLV
+322 LNPDLPDPDSPLV

-398 ATPQLGLDHIVA
+398 AAPQLGLDHIVA

-428 DLVAAKSSLINL
+428 DLVAAKSGLINL

-460 RLRKSSVG
+460 QLRKSSTG
-468 SVMSQLKQAKQ
+468 SIMNQLKQAKQ
-479 RLAAAKTAGGDTAE
+479 RLAAAKTAGDDTAE
-493 IERTIEE
+493 IEHTIEE

-528 DPIAVTGHD
+528 DPIVVTGHD

-606 AAERDS
+606 AAER
-612 SERDSS
+612 
-618 EREPTAAES
+618 EPTTAES
-627 VGQVGKVEPSLVIAP
+627 AGQVGKVGPSLVIAP

-698 LLGRQ
+698 LLGQQ

-871 GDGSPMLRGTHHRS
+871 GDGSPMLRGNHHRS

>member
-47 DLIMGKRY
+47 DLIVGKRY

-81 PEQAVPVLAAI
+81 PEQAVPVLATI

-186 TIVEDIVDELLH
+186 TIVEDIADELLH

-275 PQTIWPVRV
+275 PQPIWPIRV

-309 TALRREA
+309 TALRREV

-335 AALRNADNAG
+335 AALRNVDNAG

-392 DDEEAT
+392 DEEAT
-398 ATPQLGLDHIVA
+398 AAPQLGLDHIVA

-428 DLVAAKSSLINL
+428 DLVAAKSGLINL

-479 RLAAAKTAGGDTAE
+479 RLAAAKTAGDDTAE
-493 IERTIEE
+493 IEHTIEE

-570 QRRGVDWMHWM
+570 QRRGVDWMYWM

-606 AAERDS
+606 AAERDN
-612 SERDSS
+612 S
-618 EREPTAAES
+618 EREPTTAES
-627 VGQVGKVEPSLVIAP
+627 AGQVGKVGPSLVIAP

-698 LLGRQ
+698 LLGQQ

-871 GDGSPMLRGTHHRS
+871 GDGSPMLRGNHHRS

>member
-33 GSGIIPGTFPPVIE
+33 GSGIILGTFPPVIE

-92 AAIVDDAKGT
+92 AAIVDDAKDP
-102 DDPAGSP
+102 DDPASSP
-109 QATPEQRAT
+109 QATPEQCAT

-186 TIVEDIVDELLH
+186 TIVEDIADELLH

-268 ESAGGSS
+268 EPAGGSS
-275 PQTIWPVRV
+275 PQPIWPVRV

-392 DDEEAT
+392 DEEAT
-398 ATPQLGLDHIVA
+398 AAPQLGLDHIVA

-428 DLVAAKSSLINL
+428 DLVAAKSGLINL

-460 RLRKSSVG
+460 QLRKSSTG
-468 SVMSQLKQAKQ
+468 SVMNQLKQAKQ
-479 RLAAAKTAGGDTAE
+479 RLAAAKTAGDDTAE
-493 IERTIEE
+493 IEHTIEE

-561 GVTASLREY
+561 NVTASLREY
-570 QRRGVDWMHWM
+570 QRRGVDWMYWM

-612 SERDSS
+612 SER
-618 EREPTAAES
+618 EPTAVES
-627 VGQVGKVEPSLVIAP
+627 AGQVGKVGPSLVIAP

-698 LLGRQ
+698 LLGQQ

-871 GDGSPMLRGTHHRS
+871 GDGSPMLRGNHHRS

-911 KAFGDM
+911 KTFGDM

>member
-47 DLIMGKRY
+47 DLIVGKRY

-268 ESAGGSS
+268 ESAGGSD
-275 PQTIWPVRV
+275 PQPIWPVRV

-335 AALRNADNAG
+335 AALRNVDNAG

-392 DDEEAT
+392 DEEAT
-398 ATPQLGLDHIVA
+398 AAPQLGLDHIVA

-428 DLVAAKSSLINL
+428 DLVAAKSGLINL

-460 RLRKSSVG
+460 QLRKSSTG
-468 SVMSQLKQAKQ
+468 SIINQLKQAKQ
-479 RLAAAKTAGGDTAE
+479 RLAAAKTAGDDTAE
-493 IERTIEE
+493 IEHTIEE

-570 QRRGVDWMHWM
+570 QRRGVDWMYWM

-612 SERDSS
+612 SER
-618 EREPTAAES
+618 EPTAVES
-627 VGQVGKVEPSLVIAP
+627 VGQVGKVGPSLVIAP

-684 IVITSYGVASRDYQ
+684 MVITSYGVASRDYQ
-698 LLGRQ
+698 LLGQQ

-833 VNDLTTQLEQAE
+833 VNDLTTQLEQTE

-871 GDGSPMLRGTHHRS
+871 GDGSPMLRGNHHRS

>member
-47 DLIMGKRY
+47 DLIVGKRY

-259 EEPDPNPDL
+259 EEPDPNPDF
-268 ESAGGSS
+268 EPAGGSN
-275 PQTIWPVRV
+275 PQPIWPVRV

-316 QLITPY
+316 QLITPH

-335 AALRNADNAG
+335 AALRNVDNAG

-392 DDEEAT
+392 DEEAT
-398 ATPQLGLDHIVA
+398 AAPQLGLDHIVA

-428 DLVAAKSSLINL
+428 DLVAAKSGLINL

-460 RLRKSSVG
+460 QLRKSSTG
-468 SVMSQLKQAKQ
+468 SIMNQLKQAKQ
-479 RLAAAKTAGGDTAE
+479 RLAAAKTAGDDTAE

-570 QRRGVDWMHWM
+570 QRRGVDWMYWM

-612 SERDSS
+612 SER
-618 EREPTAAES
+618 EPTTAES
-627 VGQVGKVEPSLVIAP
+627 AGQVGKVGPSLVIAP

-698 LLGRQ
+698 LLGQQ

-871 GDGSPMLRGTHHRS
+871 GDGSPMLRGNHHRS